1 VNGSGARC
9 LTGAQANLSAVSEG
23 RGKVYLVGAG
33 PGASDLITVR
43 GADIMRSADTIVYD
57 FLASAEIVQMAPV
70 AAERIYA
77 GKMGNGAQ
85 QFEQAAINQILIQH
99 ARAGKRVV
107 RLKGGDPFI
116 FGRGGEEAEA
126 LAAAGI
132 DFEVVPGVTSAI
144 AVPAFAGIPLTH
156 REYGSFVV
164 FVTGHPGGEKNSA
177 AAVPWDELAHAARGR
192 GTIVILMATAH
203 MRENLARLMA
213 GGLAPET
220 PCAAI
225 QWGTTAAQK
234 TVVAPIAA
242 LADEVR
248 GAGLAAPAVVVV
260 GECARFASTLN
271 WAERLPLFG
280 RRIVIT
286 RAAVDA
292 AEFARRLRQFGA
304 EAIEFPTI
312 ETVAPDSYLQLD
324 SAIGRIQT
332 FDWIVFTSATGVDAF
347 IERLRILEVD
357 IRAAAGARI
366 AAIGPATAARLRH
379 YGLKV
384 TAVPREYRAE
394 ALIEAIGE
402 QAIRGARIL
411 IPRAQIA
418 REILPQLLHDK
429 GAKEVVVAP
438 TYKTVTPHHSDIERM
453 RKLVY
458 AGAIDLVTFTS
469 SSTVNNF
476 HAMLG
481 VQINGLKA
489 AVIGPITAET
499 ARTSGFNVV
508 VSPAAYTVDSL
519 IDAILEHFHP
529 SVGR

>member
-1 VNGSGARC
+1 MKDSAASC
-9 LTGAQANLSAVSEG
+9 LIGAQVNLSAVNEA

-33 PGASDLITVR
+33 PGAPDLITVR
-43 GADIMRSADTIVYD
+43 GVDVIRSADTVVYD
-57 FLASAEIVQMAPV
+57 YLASPEIVQIAPA

-77 GKMGNGAQ
+77 GKMGNGDV
-85 QFEQAAINQILIQH
+85 QFDQAAINQILIQH

-126 LAAAGI
+126 LVAAGI

-164 FVTGHPGGEKNSA
+164 FVTGHQGGEKNST
-177 AAVPWDELAHAARGR
+177 AVPWEELAHAARVR

-203 MRENLARLMA
+203 LRQNLARLMA

-220 PCAAI
+220 TCAAI

-234 TVVAPIAA
+234 MVAAPIAT
-242 LADEVR
+242 LADEVER
-248 GAGLAAPAVVVV
+248 AGLGAPAVVVV
-260 GECARFASTLN
+260 GECARFASALN
-271 WAERLPLFG
+271 WVDRLPLFG

-286 RAAVDA
+286 RAAAETA
-292 AEFARRLRQFGA
+292 AFATRLRQLGA

-312 ETVAPDSYLQLD
+312 ETVPPDSYLQLD
-324 SAIGRIQT
+324 GAIGRIQT
-332 FDWIVFTSATGVDAF
+332 FDWIVFTSATGVEAF
-347 IERLRILEVD
+347 IERLRILEAD

-384 TAVPREYRAE
+384 AAVPTEYRAE
-394 ALIEAIGE
+394 ALIEALTE
-402 QAIRGARIL
+402 RAIAGARIL

-418 REILPQLLHDK
+418 REILPQLLHKK
-429 GAKEVVVAP
+429 GAEEVLVAAA
-438 TYKTVTPHHSDIERM
+438 YKTVTPYGADAERM
-453 RKLVY
+453 RKLIR

-476 HAMLG
+476 QAMLG

-489 AVIGPITAET
+489 AAIGPITAET
-499 ARTSGFNVV
+499 ATMSGFDVV
-508 VSPAAYTVDSL
+508 ITPTAYTVDSL
-519 IDAILEHFHP
+519 IDAMLRYYHP
-529 SVGR
+529 DRNVI

>member
-1 VNGSGARC
+1 MDE
-9 LTGAQANLSAVSEG
+9 T

-43 GADIMRSADTIVYD
+43 GAEIVRIADTVVYD
-57 FLASAEIVQMAPV
+57 YLASPEIVQMAP
-70 AAERIYA
+70 AAAHRIYA
-77 GKMGNGAQ
+77 GKTGDGSW
-85 QFEQAAINQILIQH
+85 QFEQAAINQILIEH

-144 AVPAFAGIPLTH
+144 AVPAYAGIPLTH
-156 REYGSFVV
+156 REYGSFVMIV
-164 FVTGHPGGEKNSA
+164 PGHQGGEKNSSA
-177 AAVPWDELAHAARGR
+177 TIPWDELAHAANSR

-213 GGLAPET
+213 GGLAGET

-234 TVVAPIAA
+234 TVAAPIAT
-242 LADEVR
+242 LAEEADR
-248 GAGLAAPAVVVV
+248 AGLGAPAVIVV
-260 GECARFASTLN
+260 GECARFAATLN

-280 RRIVIT
+280 RRIVVT
-286 RAAVDA
+286 RAAAGTAV
-292 AEFARRLRQFGA
+292 FAKRLRHLGA

-312 ETVAPDSYLQLD
+312 ETEAPDSYLQLD
-324 SAIGRIQT
+324 AAIGRLRT
-332 FDWIVFTSATGVDAF
+332 FDWIVFTSATGVEAF
-347 IERLRILEVD
+347 IERLRILEMD

-366 AAIGPATAARLRH
+366 AAIGPATAARLLH
-379 YGLKV
+379 YGLIV
-384 TAVPREYRAE
+384 AAVPREYRAE
-394 ALIEAIGE
+394 ALVEALSE
-402 QAIRGARIL
+402 QAIEGARIL
-411 IPRAQIA
+411 IPRAQVA
-418 REILPQLLHDK
+418 REILPQLLYEK

-438 TYKTVTPHHSDIERM
+438 AYKTVIPHRDDIERI
-453 RKLVY
+453 RQFVRT
-458 AGAIDLVTFTS
+458 GVIDLITFTS

-476 HAMLG
+476 QAMLG
-481 VQINGLKA
+481 MQITGLKA
-489 AVIGPITAET
+489 ATIGPITAQA
-499 ARTSGFNVV
+499 ARASGFDVV

-519 IDAILEHFHP
+519 FDEILRYFHP
-529 SVGR
+529 DAPS

>member
-1 VNGSGARC
+1 LIAV
-9 LTGAQANLSAVSEG
+9 QANLSVVGEA

-33 PGASDLITVR
+33 PGAPDLITVR
-43 GADIMRSADTIVYD
+43 AANIMRVADSVVYD
-57 FLASAEIVQMAPV
+57 YLASAEIVQMAP
-70 AAERIYA
+70 AGAERIYA
-77 GKMGNGAQ
+77 GKMGNGVQ

-156 REYGSFVV
+156 RKYGSFVM
-164 FVTGHPGGEKNSA
+164 FVPGHEGGEKNSA
-177 AAVPWDELAHAARGR
+177 TTVPWEEVARAACAH
-192 GTIVILMATAH
+192 GTIVILMATTH
-203 MRENLARLMA
+203 MRENLARLIA
-213 GGLAPET
+213 GGLARET

-234 TVVAPIAA
+234 TVTAPITT
-242 LADEVR
+242 LADEVER
-248 GAGLAAPAVVVV
+248 EGLGAPAVVVV

-286 RAAVDA
+286 RAAAGTA
-292 AEFARRLRQFGA
+292 AFARRLRELGA

-312 ETVAPDSYLQLD
+312 ETGAPDSYLQLD
-324 SAIGRIQT
+324 AAIGRIQT
-332 FDWIVFTSATGVDAF
+332 FDWIVFTSATGVEAF

-366 AAIGPATAARLRH
+366 AAIGPATAARLCH

-384 TAVPREYRAE
+384 AAIPREYRAE
-394 ALIEAIGE
+394 ALIDALGE
-402 QAIRGARIL
+402 QAIADARIL
-411 IPRAQIA
+411 IPRAQVA
-418 REILPQLLHDK
+418 REILPQSLHEK

-438 TYKTVTPHHSDIERM
+438 AYKTMIPRHADIERM
-453 RKLVY
+453 RRLVR

-469 SSTVNNF
+469 SSTVTNF
-476 HAMLG
+476 QSMLG
-481 VQINGLKA
+481 AQITGLKA
-489 AVIGPITAET
+489 AVIGPVTAET
-499 ARTSGFNVV
+499 ARINGFDVV
-508 VSPAAYTVDSL
+508 VSPPQYTMEGL
-519 IDAILEHFHP
+519 LEAVLSYFNH
-529 SVGR
+529 SEQR